1 MPNADFLFVTAE
13 IAAAFVGFASVVA
26 ILGQRATRD
35 DPSLDAARL
44 RAMIQAGLLVVL
56 SALLPYLFHSAGFVG
71 PALWRVSSALVF
83 VAGVALLIDSF
94 VMFRRAVASPSARWV
109 GFLALAL
116 AAATPLLL
124 GLAAL
129 GIPPDPVLS
138 YLVALYL
145 YLLLVALGLFRIVTS
160 LLAGLSR
167 PAVFHDG
174 ESVKPSSSGEA
185 GGD

>member
-26 ILGQRATRD
+26 ILGQRVTRD
-35 DPSLDAARL
+35 DPSLDAFRL
-44 RAMIQAGLLVVL
+44 RGMIQTGLLVVL
-56 SALLPYLFHSAGFVG
+56 SALLPYLLHSAGFVG
-71 PALWRVSSALVF
+71 AALWRISSALVS

-94 VMFRRAVASPSARWV
+94 VVIRRVVLFPPSGRWV
-109 GFLALAL
+109 GLLALAL
-116 AAATPLLL
+116 LVATPLLL

-129 GIPPDPVLS
+129 GIPPNPLSS

-145 YLLLVALGLFRIVTS
+145 YLLITALGLFRIVTS

-167 PAVFHDG
+167 PA
-174 ESVKPSSSGEA
+174 A
-185 GGD
+185 